1 MRGRRIVDLS
11 AAAVDRRTL
20 LKAAG
25 IAGLGAAFTA
35 LPLRPVQAGKR
46 SHGLSIFGDLK
57 YPAGFA
63 HFDYVNPAAPVG
75 GRFTFSV
82 GSWFFNQDTQTFD
95 TLHSFIVKGAA
106 PPRMETCFDQLM
118 ISALDEPDSVYGLV
132 AEGVEVSA
140 DGNTYTFHIRPE
152 ARFHDGSPL
161 TAEDVAFS
169 YNTLKEKGHPNLA
182 EGLREM
188 ANCEA
193 IDATVVEITWTG
205 KQSLSA
211 PLEAT
216 GMPIF
221 SKTFW
226 DGRDFEASSLEPILG
241 SGPYKVGRFEVG
253 RFIEYERVEDY
264 WAGDLGVSKGQ
275 NNFQTLRIEFYR
287 ERQAEFEAFKKGEI
301 LFRQE
306 FTSKTWATEYNF
318 PAIED
323 GRVKKAEF
331 PSEARPSMQGWF
343 YNMRRKKFAD
353 PRTREALGLVFDF
366 EWTNK
371 NLFYGI
377 YTRQT
382 SFFQKSDFEAK
393 GVPSPAELAILE
405 PFRDKLP
412 DAVFGEPFVPPVS
425 DGSGRERAKFR
436 QASEML
442 AAAGWKRD
450 GGVLRNAAGE
460 ALDVEFLIEAQVY
473 ERVLAPYVQNL
484 QAIGVNATI
493 RLIDASQYQRR
504 TQDFDF
510 DVVGRAFS
518 MSATPIESLDGFF
531 HSRLA
536 SVPGSYNMSGIAD
549 PVVDAL
555 IEQAGKVK
563 SRDELIAVVRSLDR
577 VLRALQVWIPNW
589 YSSVH
594 RVGHWDMFGWPER
607 KPDYGFPV
615 ETTWWVDAEKAK
627 AIGKG

>member
-1 MRGRRIVDLS
+1 MPGRRTIDLS
-11 AAAVDRRTL
+11 GPAFSRRGFLRATGAV
-20 LKAAG
+20 
-25 IAGLGAAFTA
+25 GLGLGLSG
-35 LPLRPVQAGKR
+35 LPLRVVQAGTR

-57 YPAGFA
+57 YPADFP
-63 HFDYVNPAAPVG
+63 HFDYVNPDAPVG
-75 GRFTFSV
+75 GRFVFSV
-82 GSWFFNQDTQTFD
+82 PNWYFNQDTQTYD

-106 PPRMETCFDQLM
+106 PPRMEYCFDQLM
-118 ISALDEPDSVYGLV
+118 ISALDEPDSIYGLV
-132 AEGVEVSA
+132 AEAVEVSD
-140 DGNTYTFHIRPE
+140 DGNTYTFHLRPE

-205 KQSLSA
+205 RQSLAA
-211 PLEAT
+211 PLDAT
-216 GMPIF
+216 GYPIF
-221 SKTFW
+221 AKTFW
-226 DGRDFEASSLEPILG
+226 DGRDFSESTLEPILG
-241 SGPYKVGRFEVG
+241 SGPYKVGRFDVG
-253 RFIEYERVEDY
+253 RFIEYERVPDY
-264 WAGDLGVSKGQ
+264 WGKDLPVAVGQ
-275 NNFQTLRIEFYR
+275 NNFEILRIEFYR

-306 FTSKTWATEYNF
+306 FTSKTWATEYDF
-318 PAIED
+318 PATRD
-323 GRVKKAEF
+323 GRVRKAEF

-343 YNMRRKKFAD
+343 YNLRRKKFAD

-377 YTRQT
+377 YDRQT

-393 GVPSPAELAILE
+393 GPPSEAEVALLE
-405 PFRDKLP
+405 PFRDQLP
-412 DAVFGEPFVPPVS
+412 PAVFGDAVVPPVS

-436 QASEML
+436 QAAEML
-442 AAAGWKRD
+442 EAAGWKRE
-450 GGVLRNAAGE
+450 GNGLRNADGE
-460 ALDVEFLIEAQVY
+460 SLSVEFLIEAQVY
-473 ERVLAPYVQNL
+473 ERVLAPFVQNL
-484 QAIGVNATI
+484 QAIGVNASI

-518 MSATPIESLDGFF
+518 MGATPVESLDAFF

-536 SVPGSYNMSGIAD
+536 AEPGSYNMSGIAH
-549 PVVDAL
+549 PAIDAL
-555 IEQAGKVK
+555 IERGGKAG
-563 SRDELIAVVRSLDR
+563 SRDELIAVCRSMDR
-577 VLRALQVWIPNW
+577 VLRALHVWIPNW

-594 RVGHWDMFGWPER
+594 RVGHWDMFGWPET
-607 KPDYGFPV
+607 KPAYGFPV
-615 ETTWWVDAEKAK
+615 ETTWWVDAEKAST
-627 AIGKG
+627 IGKG